1 MSDTNVHRV
10 VGNLLVGS
18 SHFFVDTTNNKVG
31 INTSSPSASL
41 EIATGDLK
49 VGSGITLASGGTI
62 TAANFS
68 GNGSGLTQVNSDQGS
83 WVNGASSNIH
93 LAVSTDNV
101 GIGTE
106 DPACALDIAGE
117 DVMIRG
123 STPSLNFSEGTNGM
137 DGAFRIHYDGA
148 NQNDGNNFLA
158 IQHGTNFADTSLHCT
173 LTGRVGIGT
182 SSPDTKLHLYATG
195 SGNVLD
201 FKMSGSWSSGDY
213 YRIIGFNADKQIQFS
228 YNDGMW
234 LSDNNSIRFGCGGT
248 KATSGVYSERM
259 RITNGGNV
267 GIGTTSPGAKL
278 HVDGGE
284 LRVTNADSA
293 VAQIS
298 AYGSSQGT
306 GRLYV
311 GQSAQYG
318 GGIEYNG
325 DNVPTSTGA
334 GADYITLYRVNN
346 SAYNWTA
353 RNLYNSNDWEFRGFV
368 KAAYNVNVASYFGR
382 AAIGYCGFN
391 DYMSVSHIDSNS
403 TSGYALLQHS
413 NGFTYLNCQSG
424 QGIAFRIAN
433 GDYMRMNSSGN
444 FGVGTTGPSEKLHVN
459 GNIRLERSDGNAYL
473 RSDGTWWRNYSGN
486 GAGIHLTGGAVMPT
500 NSDGNW
506 PSTPSLGHPTY
517 KWGQIYSTSSSIS
530 NSDRT
535 TKQDINEIT
544 ESEKKVAAKMVNLF
558 RTYRVK
564 DAVEK
569 KGEKARV
576 HSGVV
581 AQDLIEAFQSEG
593 LDAHRYGLFCYDDV
607 WMVDGKDEL
616 FETVY
621 MKNGDKNFVDENGVQ
636 REYTADDEGVEE
648 VKEGTGIFADKDTP
662 GAVAT
667 PGLYSIRYE
676 ELLCFVVGGVLK
688 DLQTTEAKL
697 RDLETTKADL
707 ETTKTQLQAVSE
719 QNQKL
724 EARLAFL
731 ESALIS

>member
-10 VGNLLVGS
+10 VGNLLVGT
-18 SHFFVDTTNNKVG
+18 SHFFVDTTNSKVG
-31 INTSSPSASL
+31 INTSTPSASL
-41 EIATGDLK
+41 DIATGDLK
-49 VGSGITLASGGTI
+49 VGSDITIGNSGTI

-173 LTGRVGIGT
+173 LAGRVGIGT

-201 FKMSGSWSSGDY
+201 FKMSGSWSAGDY
-213 YRIIGFNADKQIQFS
+213 YRIIGYNTAKQIQFN

-248 KATSGVYSERM
+248 QGTSGLYTEQL
-259 RITNGGNV
+259 RITNDGIYPTTIGRLSHSSGYLVGSHNNV
-267 GIGTTSPGAKL
+267 ANNDTKTNPIYTIGSNYMPTDTSLGSMYGIGFSHHNFNSILT
-278 HVDGGE
+278 DGWG
-284 LRVTNADSA
+284 
-293 VAQIS
+293 
-298 AYGSSQGT
+298 
-306 GRLYV
+306 LYV
-311 GQSAQYG
+311 AANGSATIG
-318 GGIEYNG
+318 LNG
-325 DNVPTSTGA
+325 THGRIKCTG
-334 GADYITLYRVNN
+334 YVM
-346 SAYNWTA
+346 
-353 RNLYNSNDWEFRGFV
+353 
-368 KAAYNVNVASYFGR
+368 AAYDTDTASYFGR
-382 AAIGYCGFN
+382 AAIGYCGFS
-391 DYMSVSHIDSNS
+391 DYMSVSHRDSNS

-433 GDYMRMNSSGN
+433 GDYMRMDSSGD
-444 FGVGTTGPSEKLHVN
+444 FGIGTTAPSEKLHVN
-459 GNIRLERSDGNAYL
+459 GNIRLERSNGNAYL
-473 RSDGTWWRNYSGN
+473 RNDGTWWRNYSGN
-486 GAGIHLTGGAVMPT
+486 GAGIHLTGSAVMPT
-500 NSDGNW
+500 DADGNW
-506 PSTPSLGHPTY
+506 PSTPSLGHPSY
-517 KWGQIYSTSSSIS
+517 RWGQIYSTSSSIS
-530 NSDRT
+530 TSDRT
-535 TKQDINEIT
+535 TKQDINEMT

-564 DAVEK
+564 DAVDE
-569 KGEKARV
+569 KGENARV

-581 AQDLIEAFQSEG
+581 AQDLIEAFQGEG

-621 MKNGDKNFVDENGVQ
+621 MKNGDRNFVDENGVQ

-688 DLQTTEAKL
+688 DFQTTEAELKIAKA
-697 RDLETTKADL
+697 DIETTKADMA
-707 ETTKTQLQAVSE
+707 TLQAI
-719 QNQKL
+719 NQKL